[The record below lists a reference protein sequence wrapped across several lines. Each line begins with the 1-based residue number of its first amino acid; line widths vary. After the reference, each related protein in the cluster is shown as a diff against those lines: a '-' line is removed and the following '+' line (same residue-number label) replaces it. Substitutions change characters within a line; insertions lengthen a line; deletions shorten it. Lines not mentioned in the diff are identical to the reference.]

1 MPVGSGGVGLKAW
14 HFILSPVS
22 LASRDQLVMLT
33 HLNRL
38 CLKCSMIKQVPTRES
53 MPSIVMAIAPVTFN
67 GE

>member
-1 MPVGSGGVGLKAW
+1 MPVGSGGGVKSVA
-14 HFILSPVS
+14 FILSPVS
-22 LASRDQLVMLT
+22 FSSRDQLVMLT

-38 CLKCSMIKQVPTRES
+38 CLKCPMIKQAPARES